1 LLTLLTNL
9 LKTGAPSVDLS
20 LSKESAAYGEIVKGH
35 FFIQGGR
42 KSCKIKR
49 LECTLVKEYENGHT
63 ETVEEVTTILMSRVI
78 NSEEKV
84 ELPFSYLITDKLE
97 PTAADFTYRLHTNL
111 VFAENMSRKDHD
123 ELVIVDNK
131 E

>member
-1 LLTLLTNL
+1 MFTLLTNL
-9 LKTGAPSVDLS
+9 LKSGAPTVDLS
-20 LSKESAAYGEIVKGH
+20 LSQQSAAPGEVVTGQFH
-35 FFIQGGR
+35 IQGGR

-49 LECTLVKEYENGHT
+49 LECTLVKEFEDGKT

-78 NSEEKV
+78 GSEEKI

-97 PTAADFTYRLHTNL
+97 PTATSFSYRLHTNL

-123 ELVIVDNK
+123 ELVIVDK
-131 E
+131 RK

>member
-1 LLTLLTNL
+1 MLTLLTNL
-9 LKTGAPSVDLS
+9 LKTGSPSVDLS
-20 LSKESAAYGEIVKGH
+20 LSKQSAAYGELVKGH

-78 NSEEKV
+78 TV
-84 ELPFSYLITDKLE
+84 
-97 PTAADFTYRLHTNL
+97 R
-111 VFAENMSRKDHD
+111 RKSSFRF
-123 ELVIVDNK
+123 LT
-131 E
+131 